1 MRSRLRRTPG
11 RRRAGVRG
19 VLRSLVV
26 LGFGVAAALTLAA
39 PGEARER
46 HDPAA
51 TRTVQ
56 ALPSGDLSAVPRDFA
71 RVMGYQPVTARLSDG
86 ELRVINPRGS
96 CSVPGEGRPFDF
108 AVPCMA
114 HDFGYDLLRYARR
127 QGAPLSPD
135 ARARIDLLLDHD
147 LRVQCA
153 TDSTP
158 TSCAATVDLFAAGVG
173 FNSWR
178 QLSGPPVDTSGLTR
192 TAGLV
197 LLAAVGGGGG
207 LRLWRRPRR
216 RPGPSAR

>member
-1 MRSRLRRTPG
+1 MRSRLRRSPG
-11 RRRAGVRG
+11 GARAGVRG
-19 VLRSLVV
+19 LLRSLVV
-26 LGFGVAAALTLAA
+26 LGAGVAAALTLAA
-39 PGEARER
+39 PGDAHER

-56 ALPSGDLSAVPRDFA
+56 ALSSGDLAAVPADFA
-71 RVMGYQPVTARLSDG
+71 KVMGYAPVTATLADG
-86 ELRVINPRGS
+86 ETRVINPQGS

-127 QGAPLSPD
+127 QGAPLAAD
-135 ARARIDLLLDHD
+135 ARERIDLLLDHD
-147 LRVQCA
+147 LRVQCT

-158 TSCAATVDLFAAGVG
+158 ASCETTVAVFAAGVG

-178 QLSGPPVDTSGLTR
+178 QLSGPPFDTAGMTR

-197 LLAAVGGGGG
+197 LFAAVGGGGG
-207 LRLWRRPRR
+207 FRMWRRPRR
-216 RPGPSAR
+216 RPAPSGR